1 MQRDLF
7 VRINCVINLFKSN
20 GSRAHTRNRLLFL
33 FMENIT
39 CKSCGS
45 NEYHITE
52 GLHNTAWCKKC
63 GAYIKHIAKD
73 KPAFH
78 FGKYSG
84 KYVEEINDIRYL
96 EWCYL
101 NVRLTERIK
110 VAVKQQIELLKYNS
124 L

>member
-7 VRINCVINLFKSN
+7 VRINCELTYLKATGVERTLETACF
-20 GSRAHTRNRLLFL
+20 FL

-52 GLHNTAWCKKC
+52 GTHNTAWCKKC
-63 GAYIKHIAKD
+63 GAYIKHMAKD